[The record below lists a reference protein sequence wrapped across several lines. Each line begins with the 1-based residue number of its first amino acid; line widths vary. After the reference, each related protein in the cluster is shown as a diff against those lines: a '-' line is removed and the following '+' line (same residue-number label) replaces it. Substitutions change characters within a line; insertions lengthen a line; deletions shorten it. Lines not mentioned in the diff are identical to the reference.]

1 MRINIITAG
10 GGNCIAF
17 NYAST
22 KHTLEC
28 VSLIGRNEIV
38 MYLPS
43 YHDIYGEDEDEQVYI
58 ARIIKDNM
66 GRLPSY

>member
-1 MRINIITAG
+1 M
-10 GGNCIAF
+10 
-17 NYAST
+17 YANTICEGCHLNESTT

-28 VSLIGRNEIV
+28 VRLIGRNEIV
-38 MYLPS
+38 TS